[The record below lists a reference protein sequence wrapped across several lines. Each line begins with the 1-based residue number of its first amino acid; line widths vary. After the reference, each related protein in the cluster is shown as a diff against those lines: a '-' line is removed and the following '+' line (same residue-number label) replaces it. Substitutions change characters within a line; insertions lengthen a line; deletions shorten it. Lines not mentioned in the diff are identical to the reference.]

1 MTKPVG
7 FDQKILL
14 TQLDFTAKNV
24 RTHNRKEMYE
34 LLDGFIR
41 NDVTGVKAR
50 KNVIT
55 ILLKS
60 WYLVEDEHVPL
71 RDFIVDEFDNLTQE
85 ERLLAHFGMLLLA
98 YPFFKDVI
106 LEFGRAFKLQDTV
119 STTTIKKRIKEDY
132 GDRRRVDVAV
142 SAVLTTLKVWGLIIS
157 VKQNELKLADKI
169 AINNP
174 HMQRF
179 IIEVLLKV
187 LNHEALPI
195 EVLQNH
201 IIFFPFQYDFD
212 LFELRQKKELN
223 FHQQGIDNLIVEVKA
238 I

>member
-1 MTKPVG
+1 MKPVG

-24 RTHNRKEMYE
+24 GTHNRKEMYE

-55 ILLKS
+55 ILLKT
-60 WYLVEDEHVPL
+60 WYPVEDEHVLL
-71 RDFIVDEFDNLTQE
+71 RDSILDEFDNLTQA
-85 ERLLAHFGMLLLA
+85 ERLLVHFGMLLLA

-106 LEFGRAFKLQDTV
+106 LEFGRVFKLQDTV
-119 STTTIKKRIKEDY
+119 STTAIKKRIKEGY

-142 SAVLTTLKVWGLIIS
+142 SAVLTTLKNWGVIVSL
-157 VKQNELKLADKI
+157 KQNEIKIADKI

-195 EVLQNH
+195 DVLQNH

-212 LFELRQKKELN
+212 LFELRQKKELI

>member
-71 RDFIVDEFDNLTQE
+71 RDFILDEFDNLTQE

-98 YPFFKDVI
+98 YPF
-106 LEFGRAFKLQDTV
+106 
-119 STTTIKKRIKEDY
+119 
-132 GDRRRVDVAV
+132 
-142 SAVLTTLKVWGLIIS
+142 
-157 VKQNELKLADKI
+157 
-169 AINNP
+169 
-174 HMQRF
+174 
-179 IIEVLLKV
+179 
-187 LNHEALPI
+187 
-195 EVLQNH
+195 
-201 IIFFPFQYDFD
+201 
-212 LFELRQKKELN
+212 
-223 FHQQGIDNLIVEVKA
+223 
-238 I
+238 

>member
-71 RDFIVDEFDNLTQE
+71 RDFILDEFDNLTQE

-106 LEFGRAFKLQDTV
+106 LEFGRAF
-119 STTTIKKRIKEDY
+119 
-132 GDRRRVDVAV
+132 
-142 SAVLTTLKVWGLIIS
+142 
-157 VKQNELKLADKI
+157 
-169 AINNP
+169 
-174 HMQRF
+174 
-179 IIEVLLKV
+179 
-187 LNHEALPI
+187 
-195 EVLQNH
+195 
-201 IIFFPFQYDFD
+201 
-212 LFELRQKKELN
+212 
-223 FHQQGIDNLIVEVKA
+223 
-238 I
+238 

>member
-1 MTKPVG
+1 M
-7 FDQKILL
+7 
-14 TQLDFTAKNV
+14 
-24 RTHNRKEMYE
+24 
-34 LLDGFIR
+34 
-41 NDVTGVKAR
+41 
-50 KNVIT
+50 
-55 ILLKS
+55 
-60 WYLVEDEHVPL
+60 
-71 RDFIVDEFDNLTQE
+71 
-85 ERLLAHFGMLLLA
+85 
-98 YPFFKDVI
+98 
-106 LEFGRAFKLQDTV
+106 
-119 STTTIKKRIKEDY
+119 
-132 GDRRRVDVAV
+132 
-142 SAVLTTLKVWGLIIS
+142 
-157 VKQNELKLADKI
+157 KQNELKLADKI